1 MASSIPIPTTTP
13 GCNSWC
19 WKPRYQQAEN
29 RIAREDFLRRIDRMV
44 FADSPRQGVIRN
56 SDFYHAE
63 LGIALQFPPGWRIQ
77 NRTQKVEARSP
88 QDDVLIELAAAGP
101 AQGPPSEVL
110 RRFARLGSG
119 EVVTPSTINGLPA
132 AIAVTRI
139 RGLPTRVVLVFL
151 GKTAYAIGAQA
162 QSTES
167 MNRHMP
173 AISAT
178 QSSFHAL
185 TERERALAWPPRL
198 RVITAK
204 EGMTFAGLART
215 SPLGSN
221 AEGYLRLINAKY
233 PAGEPGPGQALKIV
247 E

>member
-101 AQGPPSEVL
+101 AQGSPSEVL
-110 RRFARLGSG
+110 RRFARLDSG

-139 RGLPTRVVLVFL
+139 RGLPTRVVLVFWV
-151 GKTAYAIGAQA
+151 KQPTP
-162 QSTES
+162 SER
-167 MNRHMP
+167 RHN
-173 AISAT
+173 
-178 QSSFHAL
+178 
-185 TERERALAWPPRL
+185 PPSR
-198 RVITAK
+198 
-204 EGMTFAGLART
+204 
-215 SPLGSN
+215 
-221 AEGYLRLINAKY
+221 
-233 PAGEPGPGQALKIV
+233 
-247 E
+247 